1 MNYLEQIQKLVQEK
15 IEKQSPQERLEKLQ
29 LELKKENPDFSLIE
43 SLLEK
48 GVGKKMTMEKVQMDF
63 LKKQE
68 KKNKKEELSNNLRI
82 LNEELKKENPDFSL
96 IESLLE
102 KGVGKKMNFE
112 EIKEKRA
119 KMTIKK
125 YKSFVSKLQPDLRG
139 VVKKEELEILKTFL
153 KMTDI
158 ELNPDIPTKVKQRL
172 IHIAV
177 GMGDIELAQMLIDR
191 GADLESEARYT
202 VYKGWKAPLDWSS
215 RFNVDGLATVK
226 KMIEEELNKK

>member
-29 LELKKENPDFSLIE
+29 LELKKEKPDFSLIE

-48 GVGKKMTMEKVQMDF
+48 GVGKKMTMEKVQIDF

-68 KKNKKEELSNNLRI
+68 KKNNLRR
-82 LNEELKKENPDFSL
+82 LNEELKKENPDFSFIKSL
-96 IESLLE
+96 IDL
-102 KGVGKKMNFE
+102 GVGKKINFE

-125 YKSFVSKLQPDLRG
+125 YKSFVSKLQPDVRG
-139 VVKKEELEILKTFL
+139 VVKKEELETIKSFL
-153 KMTDI
+153 RMTDI

-172 IHIAV
+172 IHVAV
-177 GMGDIELAQMLIDR
+177 GMGDVELAQMLIDR

-215 RFNVDGLATVK
+215 AFNVDGLATVK
-226 KMIEEELNKK
+226 KMIEEELSKK